1 MKKEKNNEMWTFS
14 WEMWKYPSSLW
25 DKKSGLFHLCCF
37 QLRAICRDRL
47 LMLSQGFLI
56 QHCSILLVYK
66 CVCHAP
72 TIRQIFLKQNKNRS
86 LSQQISLSQQL
97 LFWWG
102 EAPVLYGEVRSVLR
116 ETLEKLGGLPKSW
129 THEKDPCSDKYFKV
143 FSWKMSSKTIVMIL
157 SKKLFHFRV

>member
-102 EAPVLYGEVRSVLR
+102 EAAIWRGEECAQREIGETWRPPKVLNTRKRSLFWQIFQSVLLKNVFKDDCNDSVK
-116 ETLEKLGGLPKSW
+116 ETIS
-129 THEKDPCSDKYFKV
+129 F
-143 FSWKMSSKTIVMIL
+143 
-157 SKKLFHFRV
+157 